1 MPALCGRLG
10 TRLREG
16 DVDVAIFDVGES
28 DANVVTLDAL
38 ARLQLVARRHD
49 CSVRLRC
56 ASPELLDLIAFAGL
70 AEVLPSEPRREPEQ
84 GK

>member
-10 TRLREG
+10 ALLHEG

-28 DANVVTLDAL
+28 DADAITLDAL
-38 ARLQLVARRHD
+38 ARLGLVARRHG
-49 CSVRLRC
+49 CTVRLRC

-70 AEVLPSEPRREPEQ
+70 ADILPSEPRRQAEERE
-84 GK
+84 